1 MGANGDEI
9 GARLGVIV
17 LLQADRSAV
26 MDDGGFM
33 IGMVHG
39 QLKFTGTWGLT
50 DW

>member
-26 MDDGGFM
+26 MDGGV
-33 IGMVHG
+33 IGHIAISRDDHSHRAAVRA
-39 QLKFTGTWGLT
+39 
-50 DW
+50 